1 MSANKRSKNHELWVN
16 STPCHVELYEKEKE
30 KSRLFS
36 RFLRKNSS
44 YTKPKLDFFSKTRV
58 FRLQKSITWQNRN
71 VRLSSF
77 FEKKTRVL
85 KVEFLHFFAIF
96 WSDVKNF
103 KDEGVIKMLHALW
116 EKDEGV
122 IKIEKVRLLCVGWRF
137 FKVEQKSR
145 TLKVGLLKSDFF
157 FRTGGTRN
165 TDYQKSRTI
174 SCELW
179 VLQEQ

>member
-1 MSANKRSKNHELWVN
+1 MSPLFCQIWVLF
-16 STPCHVELYEKEKE
+16 STFRTDRDIETPFRHPNMIIIPNNCKIKHRLLLNFFIPKDMSLDLLENTRLADLKKYTEQHLRPALYEKEKE

-85 KVEFLHFFAIF
+85 KVEFFHIFAIF

-103 KDEGVIKMLHALW
+103 
-116 EKDEGV
+116 
-122 IKIEKVRLLCVGWRF
+122 
-137 FKVEQKSR
+137 
-145 TLKVGLLKSDFF
+145 
-157 FRTGGTRN
+157 
-165 TDYQKSRTI
+165 
-174 SCELW
+174 
-179 VLQEQ
+179 